1 VISASHTDRQT
12 TLLVRTEAP
21 IHDPGWT
28 VSRLSLEDLVLAYMG
43 QAAANGTYRSALEV
57 VR

>member
-1 VISASHTDRQT
+1 SHTDRQST
-12 TLLVRTEAP
+12 FIVRTDAP

-28 VSRLSLEDLVLAYMG
+28 VGQVGLEDLVLAYMS
-43 QAAANGTYRSALEV
+43 AAPARPTLEA